1 MFALFQ
7 QLPAAAIR
15 FWVRVTGKKISRN
28 DAPWLDC
35 PMGPARVIGRRFY
48 EELADRDGLRLESR
62 DDAGLVSSFH
72 DLNGGEFHA
81 NDVHP
86 RVRNFYEQT
95 AKYRLDAWCES
106 SIIMRPF
113 LWLLVRF
120 VSRQMDQLNFPVS
133 PLEVSRGMTSEIVP
147 IVDPVSGHR
156 LYTGWRRRLVAV
168 DRIIYTGLYQSE
180 TPPTSSRPYVK
191 VSFPL
196 PHGSATVFLRPESQP
211 DGSLKL
217 ISDGKRF
224 GESGFYRM
232 VQIRDGE
239 WKVRFVNTLHEVIH
253 VYVDES
259 DVLRTDHS
267 FTFLGISVL
276 RLHYKMQSVDSY
288 NEERATSNET
298 AREEALA

>member
-7 QLPAAAIR
+7 QLPVAAIR
-15 FWVRVTGKKISRN
+15 FWVRLTGKNISRN

-35 PMGPARVIGRRFY
+35 PMGPGRVIGRRFY
-48 EELADRDGLRLESR
+48 EELADRDGLRLEPR
-62 DDAGLVSSFH
+62 DDAGLVTSFH
-72 DLNGGEFHA
+72 DLDGGEFHA

-86 RVRNFYEQT
+86 RVRDFYEQT

-120 VSRQMDQLNFPVS
+120 VSRHMDQLNFPVS

-147 IVDPVSGHR
+147 IVDPVSGRR

-180 TPPTSSRPYVK
+180 TPPTSTRPYVK

-196 PHGSATVFLRPESQP
+196 PYGSATVFLRPESQP

-217 ISDGKRF
+217 TSDGKRF

-267 FTFLGISVL
+267 FTFFGISVL
-276 RLHYKMQSVDSY
+276 RLHYKMQKADSCGD
-288 NEERATSNET
+288 RAISPGDSTKEK
-298 AREEALA
+298 AFA

>member
-1 MFALFQ
+1 MFAFVQ

-15 FWVRVTGKKISRN
+15 FWVRVTGKTISR
-28 DAPWLDC
+28 DQAPWLDC
-35 PMGPARVIGRRFY
+35 PMGPSQRIGRQYF
-48 EELADRDGLRLESR
+48 EELADRDGLRLEPS

-72 DLNGGEFHA
+72 DLDGGEFHA
-81 NDVHP
+81 SEIHP

-95 AKYRLDAWCES
+95 AKYRLEAWCES
-106 SIIMRPF
+106 SIVMRPF

-120 VSRQMDQLNFPVS
+120 VSRHMDQLNFPVS

-147 IVDPVSGHR
+147 IVDPASGRR

-180 TPPTSSRPYVK
+180 TPPTANRPYVK

-196 PHGSATVFLRPESQP
+196 PYGSATVFLRPESQP

-232 VQIRDGE
+232 VQIRDGV

-253 VYVDES
+253 VYVDEA

-267 FTFLGISVL
+267 FTFLGMSVL
-276 RLHYKMQSVDSY
+276 RLHYKMQQAHS
-288 NEERATSNET
+288 NMGEKPLATDPVSET
-298 AREEALA
+298 VLA

>member
-1 MFALFQ
+1 MFQSIQ

-15 FWVRVTGKKISRN
+15 FWVRATGRTVLRS

-35 PMGPARVIGRRFY
+35 PMGPSERIGRRFY
-48 EELADRDGLRLESR
+48 EELADREQLRLEPN
-62 DDAGLVSSFH
+62 DDAGLVASFH
-72 DLNGGEFHA
+72 DLDGGDFKA
-81 NDVHP
+81 NLIHP
-86 RVRNFYEQT
+86 RVRDFYERT
-95 AKYRLDAWCES
+95 SRYCLDAWCES
-106 SIIMRPF
+106 SVLMRPF

-120 VSRQMDQLNFPVS
+120 VSRHMDQLNFPVS
-133 PLEVSRGMTSEIVP
+133 ALDVSRGMTSEIIP

-180 TPPTSSRPYVK
+180 TPSSANRPYVK

-196 PHGSATVFLRPESQP
+196 PHGSATVFLRPESQC

-232 VQIRDGE
+232 VQIGPDA

-253 VYVDES
+253 VYVDDD

-276 RLHYKMQSVDSY
+276 RLHYKMQRIEMNS
-288 NEERATSNET
+288 EARAASSDTATET
-298 AREEALA
+298 ALA